1 MLNEFHDLH
10 RDLEVFHV
18 HTHDHH
24 HVSSDQFRAN
34 IDAHQRIHND
44 AMSDG
49 DLVYGHIR
57 DLNHD
62 LRSNHVSLLL
72 HSDALH
78 RAREVQQRIYDR
90 GDACARV
97 HLCGRMDHLR
107 IQYHVLD
114 DDYVNNV
121 RQARVLWHELLD
133 ES

>member
-10 RDLEVFHV
+10 RDLEVFYV
-18 HTHDHH
+18 HIHDHH
-24 HVSSDQFRAN
+24 HVSSDQFHAN

-49 DLVYGHIR
+49 DLVYGHIH

-62 LRSNHVSLLL
+62 LQSIHEDLLL
-72 HSDALH
+72 HSDALP
-78 RAREVQQRIYDR
+78 RVREVQPRTYDR
-90 GDACARV
+90 GDAYTHV

-121 RQARVLWHELLD
+121 RQARVLWHGLLD